1 MTHRKMKN
9 ILSRYMVIWFYFIF
23 LRLVGSVIPE
33 PHTFFRGD
41 FGRILNRVLDN
52 WMGVMGI
59 VVVVVLMK

>member
-1 MTHRKMKN
+1 
-9 ILSRYMVIWFYFIF
+9 MVLFYLFV
-23 LRLVGSVIPE
+23 RLVGSVIPE

-41 FGRILNRVLDN
+41 FGRILKRVLDN

>member
-1 MTHRKMKN
+1 
-9 ILSRYMVIWFYFIF
+9 MVLFYLFVG
-23 LRLVGSVIPE
+23 LVGSVILE

>member
-9 ILSRYMVIWFYFIF
+9 ILSRYMVLFYLFV
-23 LRLVGSVIPE
+23 RLVGSVIPE
-33 PHTFFRGD
+33 SHTFFRGD

>member
-9 ILSRYMVIWFYFIF
+9 ILSRYMVLFYLFV
-23 LRLVGSVIPE
+23 RLVGSVIPE

>member
-1 MTHRKMKN
+1 MKN
-9 ILSRYMVIWFYFIF
+9 ILSRYMVLFYLFV
-23 LRLVGSVIPE
+23 RLVGSVIPE

-59 VVVVVLMK
+59 VVVVVVLMK

>member
-1 MTHRKMKN
+1 
-9 ILSRYMVIWFYFIF
+9 MVLFYLFV
-23 LRLVGSVIPE
+23 RLVGSVILE

-59 VVVVVLMK
+59 VVVVGVDEIISTAEL